1 MKVEIEVSI
10 PAIPNFIQVGTESR
24 DVKHF
29 TDEQLL
35 MIAGEWTDALLKH
48 AEKRRKAPDEVKL
61 RKALDEV
68 KLRKAW
74 DGVLAED
81 R

>member
-1 MKVEIEVSI
+1 MKVEIEVEVSI
-10 PAIPNFIQVGTESR
+10 PVIPNFIQVGTESR

-61 RKALDEV
+61 RKA
-68 KLRKAW
+68 W